1 MHLVPLALI
10 RYSRKGVVILPFVRT
25 SYSRN
30 YYDATR
36 LRLCAETLL
45 ESLIE
50 HFRIP
55 PDDFFHV
62 FHAIEPGEFF
72 FSPGYLS
79 VERSEALLYI
89 EITLAYGRSSEQKQA
104 FYKHAADHLAVRC
117 NIRREDVFIVLSET
131 QLENWSFGLGRAQMI
146 ETPPVWLQSAQAEES
161 ACASALTDSA
171 GADYALISPSFADN
185 TRTVLFG
192 EIWKDPALPPRERSL
207 VTLAA
212 LVSEGASEQIPFH
225 IRLAQAHGLTKTE
238 LSAAFSHL
246 AFYAGWPRA
255 ASALKLLED
264 AESHN

>member
-1 MHLVPLALI
+1 M
-10 RYSRKGVVILPFVRT
+10 PFVRT

-30 YYDATR
+30 YHDATR

-62 FHAIEPGEFF
+62 FHAIEPDEFF

-79 VERSEALLYI
+79 VERSKALLYI
-89 EITLAYGRSSEQKQA
+89 EITLACGRSSEQKQA
-104 FYKHAADHLAVRC
+104 FYQDAADRLALRC

-131 QLENWSFGLGRAQMI
+131 QLENWSFGLGLAQMI
-146 ETPPVWLQSAQAEES
+146 ETPPAWLRSAQDGES

-171 GADYALISPSFADN
+171 GADYARVSPSFAEN
-185 TRTVLFG
+185 TRTLLFG
-192 EIWKDPALPPRERSL
+192 EIWKDPALSPRERSL

-225 IRLAQAHGLTKTE
+225 IRLAQAHGLTQME

-255 ASALKLLED
+255 ASALKLLDGIERD
-264 AESHN
+264 Q

>member
-1 MHLVPLALI
+1 M
-10 RYSRKGVVILPFVRT
+10 LPFVRT

-30 YYDATR
+30 HYDADQ

-72 FSPGYLS
+72 FSPRYLS

-89 EITLAYGRSSEQKQA
+89 EVTLACGRSSAQKQA
-104 FYKHAADHLAVRC
+104 FYKDAADRLAARC

-146 ETPPVWLQSAQAEES
+146 ETPPTWLRSVQDEES
-161 ACASALTDSA
+161 ACVSALTDSA
-171 GADYALISPSFADN
+171 GADYARVSPSFAEH

-192 EIWKDPALPPRERSL
+192 EIWKDPTLSPRERSL

-212 LVSEGASEQIPFH
+212 LVSEGALDQIPFH
-225 IRLAQAHGLTKTE
+225 IQLAQAHGLTQTE

-255 ASALKLLED
+255 ASALKLLGDVEH
-264 AESHN
+264 HN